1 MHPKQAYINLALMV
15 CLALACS
22 SVRKTQAQP
31 TLNDTTAT
39 KAKFLMHADGGVGL
53 WIPTNK
59 ANTYGT
65 QSMLSTG
72 INYTFLNKH
81 KVLMTGEIIGHF
93 TAPNANEYLERLD
106 TTIQRK
112 PIGSQFFIGYSR
124 VIYKRGQW
132 ALEANG
138 SGGSGR
144 FLSTSFIINPGLYI
158 DYIHEKLNH
167 LRIKLNYYFVDYVTD
182 PLNNFD
188 FSGNAMGISVCWRTD
203 LNE

>member
-1 MHPKQAYINLALMV
+1 MPPKQAHIGFVFMICLGLTFGSV
-15 CLALACS
+15 C
-22 SVRKTQAQP
+22 KTQAQP
-31 TLNDTTAT
+31 TLNDTTAA
-39 KAKFLMHADGGVGL
+39 KAKVLMHADGGVGL

-72 INYTFLNKH
+72 INYTFLNKY

-93 TAPNANEYLERLD
+93 TAPNANEYLERFD

-112 PIGSQFFIGYSR
+112 LIGSQFFIGYSR

-138 SGGSGR
+138 SVGSGR
-144 FLSTSFIINPGLYI
+144 FLNTSLIINPGLYI
-158 DYIHEKLNH
+158 DYKHEKLNH

-182 PLNNFD
+182 DLNNFN

-203 LNE
+203 FNE